1 MDSAAT
7 SVSYK
12 SNEKTIFNKTNVM
25 LYLMILPP
33 LLLYY
38 VFRYVPMPGIML
50 AFQRYTISGFKY
62 WVGLSNFK
70 YVFGTPFFWE
80 AFRNNWVFVAFGYAF
95 VTPAP
100 IIFALL
106 LNEIRVNWYKKTVQT
121 ISTLPNFV
129 TWVVIAGIFIQL
141 LSPSRGYVNTIIKFF
156 GGEAIY
162 FLSKPK
168 LFPWLFTFMRIW
180 KGVGY
185 SAIIYL
191 AALAGVDPQLY
202 EAAVIDGA
210 GRLRQTWHVTLPGIK
225 NTVVVLVVL
234 SFSSVLGGFFEP
246 IFVLKNDYIRSTA
259 EVLSTYIYNLG
270 ITRGQYHVATAIGL
284 FTSVISMF
292 LLFFAN
298 FLSKRVTEDGRS
310 IL

>member
-1 MDSAAT
+1 MDSSAA

-12 SNEKTIFNKTNVM
+12 RNEKKVLNKTNIM

-38 VFRYVPMPGIML
+38 VFRYIPMPGIML
-50 AFQRYTISGFKY
+50 AFQRYGISGFKY
-62 WVGLSNFK
+62 WVGVENFQ
-70 YVFGTPFFWE
+70 YVFNTPFFWR
-80 AFRNNWVFVAFGYAF
+80 AFRNNWVFVFFSYAF

-100 IIFALL
+100 ILFALL
-106 LNEIRVNWYKKTVQT
+106 LNEIRVKWYKKTVQT

-141 LSPSRGYVNTIIKFF
+141 LSPSRGYVNYVIEFF
-156 GGEAIY
+156 GGEPIY
-162 FLSKPK
+162 FLSKPA

-185 SAIIYL
+185 SSIIYL

-210 GRLRQTWHVTLPGIK
+210 GRLRQTWHVTLPGIR
-225 NTVVVLVVL
+225 NTIVVLIVL
-234 SFSSVLGGFFEP
+234 SFASVLNGLFEP
-246 IFVLKNDYIRSTA
+246 IFVLKNAYIESTA
-259 EVLSTYIYNLG
+259 EILSTYIFNLG
-270 ITRGQYHVATAIGL
+270 ITRGKYYLATAIGL
-284 FTSVISMF
+284 FKSSISMV
-292 LLFFAN
+292 LLFMAN

>member
-7 SVSYK
+7 SVSYRR
-12 SNEKTIFNKTNVM
+12 NEKKIFNKTNVM

-33 LLLYY
+33 LLIYY
-38 VFRYVPMPGIML
+38 VFRYIPMPGIML

-62 WVGLSNFK
+62 WVGFENFK
-70 YVFGTPFFWE
+70 YVFNTPFFWE
-80 AFRNNWVFVAFGYAF
+80 AFRNNWVFVGFSYAF

-106 LNEIRVNWYKKTVQT
+106 LNEIRVRWYKKTVQT

-129 TWVVIAGIFIQL
+129 TWVVIAGIFMQL
-141 LSPSRGYVNTIIKFF
+141 LSPSTGYVNYLIEFF
-156 GGEAIY
+156 GGESIY
-162 FLSKPK
+162 FLSKPA

-210 GRLRQTWHVTLPGIK
+210 GKLRQTWHVTLPGIR
-225 NTVVVLVVL
+225 NMIVVLVVL
-234 SFSSVLGGFFEP
+234 SFASVLSGLFEP
-246 IFVLKNDYIRSTA
+246 IFVLKNAYIRSTA
-259 EVLSTYIYNLG
+259 EILSTYIFNLG
-270 ITRGQYHVATAIGL
+270 ITRGKYYLATAIGL
-284 FTSVISMF
+284 FKSLISMA
-292 LLFFAN
+292 LLLMAN
-298 FLSKRVTEDGRS
+298 FLSKKVTEDGRS

>member
-1 MDSAAT
+1 MDSSAA

-12 SNEKTIFNKTNVM
+12 RNEKKILNKTNIM

-38 VFRYVPMPGIML
+38 VFHYIPMPGIMI
-50 AFQRYTISGFKY
+50 AFQRYGISGFKY
-62 WVGLSNFK
+62 WVGLENFQ
-70 YVFGTPFFWE
+70 YVFGTPFFWR
-80 AFRNNWVFVAFGYAF
+80 AFRNNWVFVFFSYAF

-100 IIFALL
+100 ILFALL
-106 LNEIRVNWYKKTVQT
+106 LNEIRVKWYKKSVQT

-141 LSPSRGYVNTIIKFF
+141 LSPSRGYVNYIIQFF
-156 GGEAIY
+156 GGEPIY
-162 FLSKPK
+162 FLAKPA

-180 KGVGY
+180 KQVGY
-185 SAIIYL
+185 SSIIYL

-210 GRLRQTWHVTLPGIK
+210 GKLRQAWHITLPGIR
-225 NTVVVLVVL
+225 NTIVVLIVL
-234 SFSSVLGGFFEP
+234 SFSHVLSGLFEP
-246 IFVLKNDYIRSTA
+246 IFVLKNAYIESTA
-259 EVLSTYIYNLG
+259 EILDTYIFELG
-270 ITRGQYHVATAIGL
+270 ITRGKYYLATAIGL
-284 FTSVISMF
+284 FKSSISMM